1 MKRRTIRRL
10 LFAGRI
16 TTATCL
22 LFIVLFQYV
31 KPIAADLYYRNEYR
45 KLTLECDQAMHDEA
59 ALRPNSAEDGTDPN
73 LSLSALVGLTVCHE
87 YDKLRKW
94 MLVLGVS
101 EEQLALHGLQALENE
116 QIPVSRMVEPHK
128 MERF

>member
-10 LFAGRI
+10 LFVSHI
-16 TTATCL
+16 TTAACL
-22 LFIVLFQYV
+22 VFIVLFQYV
-31 KPIAADLYYRNEYR
+31 RPVVADLYYRNEYR
-45 KLTLECDQAMHDEA
+45 KLAAECDQAMHDEA
-59 ALRPNSAEDGTDPN
+59 ALRPDPTTGATDPK

-94 MLVLGVS
+94 MLMLGVS
-101 EEQLALHGLQALENE
+101 EEQLALHCLQALENE